1 MPRIIDHEARRHQIF
16 EDSIAL
22 FSEHGFAGLGMRQ
35 LATSLTVSTG
45 TLYHYFPNK
54 SALFEGMLRYF
65 ATDHVATAISQVEA
79 AEDVD
84 MRLALI
90 RSFIASRVD
99 RIRQVLMVAID
110 YRREMG
116 EEGEP
121 LVREVLTVY
130 QDAIAETLTGG
141 DRVRAAS
148 MVSYVIGVL
157 VHSGLF
163 GTDLQIEA
171 MLLPIE
177 QLAKTPA

>member
-1 MPRIIDHEARRHQIF
+1 MPRIIDHQARRHQIF
-16 EDSIAL
+16 EDSLAL
-22 FSEHGFAGLGMRQ
+22 FSQHGFAGLGMRQ

-54 SALFEGMLRYF
+54 IALFEGMLRYF
-65 ATDHVATAISQVEA
+65 ATDHVATAVSVVEA
-79 AEDVD
+79 IEDMD
-84 MRLALI
+84 TRLALI
-90 RSFIASRVD
+90 RSFIASRVE

-130 QDAIAETLTGG
+130 QDAIAETLTDG

-148 MVSYVIGVL
+148 VVSYIIGVL

-163 GTDLQIEA
+163 HTDLEVET

-177 QLAKTPA
+177 HMVKTPA

>member
-1 MPRIIDHEARRHQIF
+1 
-16 EDSIAL
+16 
-22 FSEHGFAGLGMRQ
+22 
-35 LATSLTVSTG
+35 
-45 TLYHYFPNK
+45 
-54 SALFEGMLRYF
+54 
-65 ATDHVATAISQVEA
+65 
-79 AEDVD
+79 
-84 MRLALI
+84 
-90 RSFIASRVD
+90 
-99 RIRQVLMVAID
+99 MVAID
-110 YRREMG
+110 YRREKG